1 MCIHVWSSE
10 WLRSRASVCIILCME
25 CRLHNFILVAVKY
38 CVSWIWHSYPDSSVS
53 IYFIAP
59 TKITLHGAS
68 CVGYV
73 VMWCSRRSSAAFQNL
88 EQSKSVNFLWRI
100 RSSTLSHRSRIII
113 SEFPP
118 KSILCTVQGWQLE
131 CWITRIIL
139 YVWCVGLALCSH
151 HWQWHKLKTS
161 SIKTR
166 PRVHS
171 LIE

>member
-68 CVGYV
+68 CVSYV
-73 VMWCSRRSSAAFQNL
+73 VFSPLFSCL
-88 EQSKSVNFLWRI
+88 SKPGTVQIRQFPLTYQIFNFVTQIKNHHLG
-100 RSSTLSHRSRIII
+100 I
-113 SEFPP
+113 SP
-118 KSILCTVQGWQLE
+118 KVGIVQGWRLE